1 MDNDVAKHDEIKK
14 KLIEKYGDRINS
26 LSLEEIKE
34 VEKSLGIEYSF
45 TDLLL
50 LQKKYPNPNDLDEE
64 GKEILNNLKK
74 NLKFN
79 IRLSVQ
85 TDHGIVP
92 IDEAAIRFIDD
103 KNNNKVTKTMWLHDG
118 IAEQVYEEYGGTKYR
133 LDEDGNKIYFFEN
146 QCDGEFLL
154 PEESMGENEIIAE
167 EIVRIRKRESG
178 ENNSNNK

>member
-1 MDNDVAKHDEIKK
+1 MDKEEFAKELAK
-14 KLIEKYGDRINS
+14 KYGDRINS
-26 LSLEEIKE
+26 LTLEEIKD

-50 LQKKYPNPNDLDEE
+50 LIKKYPNPNDLDEE

-79 IRLSVQ
+79 IRLSVE
-85 TDHGIVP
+85 TDQGIVP
-92 IDEAAIRFIDD
+92 IDEAAIRITDD

-118 IAEQVYEEYGGTKYR
+118 IAEQVFEEYDGTKSR
-133 LDEDGNKIYFFEN
+133 FDEDGNKIYFFEN

-154 PEESMGENEIIAE
+154 PEGSISE
-167 EIVRIRKRESG
+167 EIVRTRKSDSAKD
-178 ENNSNNK
+178 NSSNK